1 MSCSHPQFGYVDGTG
16 FSGQKFDER
25 AVKRVSQL
33 REYID
38 SYSLN
43 TLIEVDGGVNDVT
56 SIPLREAG
64 VDVLVTGNY
73 FFKSIDRAKAVRKL
87 MGE

>member
-1 MSCSHPQFGYVDGTG
+1 MKEQL
-16 FSGQKFDER
+16 
-25 AVKRVSQL
+25 RVSQL

-73 FFKSIDRAKAVRKL
+73 FFNSIDRAKAVRKL